1 MAKDVIKQ
9 GIELS
14 ATDKASRVLA
24 NLQKNLDKSA
34 KAMVG
39 LKLVG
44 DAVMKIAN
52 RVSELTS
59 VGANFEEQMAEVQ
72 MVTRLSNTEMKNVG
86 DEARK
91 LSKIFGVDAAAG
103 VETFGGFVAQLG
115 SAIAN
120 DQAALASLGNSAF
133 TLSKSMKN
141 DVTGAMNALSTSLI
155 QFKVNLNDGTKA
167 ASEAA
172 RMMNVLAAGGN
183 AGKAEVADLAAS
195 FAEAGAI
202 FQMSNVSFEE
212 ATGVLET
219 LSLTMGQTGAEAGTS
234 MRNILLA
241 MSNIDISSKRALG
254 RLQNLGVNMNIVKNK
269 SLPLV
274 DRLEELRKILKDDA
288 AMTLLFDRANVGA
301 AKNIIENTG
310 MLRELT
316 AQVTG
321 TDDATANATIRM
333 DTYTEAMK
341 RHKAKIDDLKISF
354 FELMGDAAPWF
365 TMISEGGGDVLG
377 YATDIGMLHMAFK
390 DGIPTWIKSAEA
402 ILAAAT
408 AIGAIVSA
416 GWQYFPGFRADL
428 KATGQ
433 TLKELGGVAIW
444 FTNNV
449 IARLLSSVGNMGNAL
464 KSLFSFEFGNAAD
477 FAGKALKDVA
487 GIGHATVIA
496 GGQAA
501 STVYHHE
508 DTYQKILAD
517 EEKAQYTL
525 KPVDVSFKTNIS
537 QTPPVNH
544 NEYKPTII
552 VNGSNLSERDIKK
565 AVDDSYEQFRKFQER
580 WLKDNERLSYSS
592 NF

>member
-1 MAKDVIKQ
+1 MARDTIKQ

-14 ATDKASRVLA
+14 ATDKASRVLS

-39 LKLVG
+39 LKMAS

-115 SAIAN
+115 TAIAN

-301 AKNIIENTG
+301 AKNIIENTDL
-310 MLRELT
+310 LRDLT
-316 AQVTG
+316 KQVTG
-321 TDDATANATIRM
+321 TDDAIQNANIRM
-333 DTYTEAMK
+333 NTSTEKMK
-341 RHKAKIDDLKISF
+341 RHKAAIDDLKIGF

-365 TMISEGGGDVLG
+365 SIISEGGGEVLS
-377 YATDIGMLHMAFK
+377 YAADIGMITFALKGVGGA
-390 DGIPTWIKSAEA
+390 A
-402 ILAAAT
+402 LAAA
-408 AIGAIVSA
+408 GAVSS
-416 GWQYFPGFRADL
+416 
-428 KATGQ
+428 
-433 TLKELGGVAIW
+433 
-444 FTNNV
+444 
-449 IARLLSSVGNMGNAL
+449 LL
-464 KSLFSFEFGNAAD
+464 
-477 FAGKALKDVA
+477 A
-487 GIGHATVIA
+487 GIGLA
-496 GGQAA
+496 
-501 STVYHHE
+501 VYAWNTIP
-508 DTYQKILAD
+508 DFRAM
-517 EEKAQYTL
+517 
-525 KPVDVSFKTNIS
+525 FKTDWEELKWYWEELTGRGVNRRSAQFASAIQDIGKGNIGKAWNTAMS
-537 QTPPVNH
+537 GLDPFINRWSTAQERRDKNELEIGKKMYGPDYKTFTPVSMAPLGFTPLSPAGAAH
-544 NEYKPTII
+544 IEYKPTIN